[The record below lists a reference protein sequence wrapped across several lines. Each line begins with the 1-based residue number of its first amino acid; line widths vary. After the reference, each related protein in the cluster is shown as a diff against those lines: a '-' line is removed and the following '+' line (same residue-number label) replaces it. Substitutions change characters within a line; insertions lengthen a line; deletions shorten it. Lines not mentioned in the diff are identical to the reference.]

1 MLKNYCINFDNAFNT
16 KLTLRIRCKFFSY
29 KPCQCN
35 ISIKNMFVVHCLKDI
50 FKFKLMPEF
59 ELKIQ
64 KPKAKRKSI
73 NKLAAIL
80 PRNF

>member
-1 MLKNYCINFDNAFNT
+1 
-16 KLTLRIRCKFFSY
+16 
-29 KPCQCN
+29 
-35 ISIKNMFVVHCLKDI
+35 
-50 FKFKLMPEF
+50 MPEF